1 MRRPHICINWII
13 EYIGGDDLNKE
24 RNTLLRGLN
33 IFFTAIGVVVVVAF
47 MALIVT
53 SSTSLGTL
61 FSVIGLVKTQSI
73 YPINGAQMLEGAG
86 AGIVEALDDP
96 YSRYLDKQT
105 YQDLKV
111 KLEAKFG
118 GIGVYVGQDNQG
130 RIKIYSPIKGTP
142 AYKEGIKHGDIIV
155 RINGEST
162 IKMTSDEA
170 AQLMRGDPG
179 TQLELGVYRESEGKE
194 ISFTIVREI
203 INVPSVEDK
212 ILDEQIGIGYIS
224 LNQFHAQSAHEL
236 SSSVEK
242 MINGEQVKGIIL
254 DLRDNG
260 GGDFNAAVDIAGIF
274 LDGSTVVSAADG
286 KGNQQ
291 VYKASL
297 GQVDIPLVVLVN
309 HDSASASEILAAALQ
324 ENQRAEL
331 VGVKTYGKGL
341 VQTVFPL
348 HDGGALKLTT
358 QKYFTPNGTD
368 INQVGIT
375 PDYEVQNDPNNGQD
389 LQLEKAIAVLKLKL
403 GIK

>member
-1 MRRPHICINWII
+1 MNR
-13 EYIGGDDLNKE
+13 E
-24 RNTLLRGLN
+24 RNNWLRGIN
-33 IFFTAIGVVVVVAF
+33 IFFSTVGVVVVVCTI
-47 MALIVT
+47 ALLVT
-53 SSTSLGTL
+53 SSAGLSTL
-61 FSVIGLVKTQSI
+61 FSVIGLIKTESLYQ
-73 YPINGAQMLEGAG
+73 INTAQMLEGAG

-96 YSRYLDKQT
+96 YSRYLDRQT

-130 RIKIYSPIKGTP
+130 RIMIYSPIRGTP
-142 AYKEGIKHGDIIV
+142 AYKVGVKHGDIIV

-162 IKMTSDEA
+162 VKMTSDEA

-194 ISFTIVREI
+194 LNFTIVREI

-212 ILDEQIGIGYIS
+212 ILDEAADIGYIS
-224 LNQFHAQSAHEL
+224 LNQFHAQSANEL
-236 SSSVEK
+236 ATSVEK
-242 MINGEQVKGIIL
+242 LISGNKVKGIIL

-260 GGDFNAAVDIAGIF
+260 GGDFNAAIDIAGIF
-274 LDGSTVVSAADG
+274 LDGSTVVSAADS

-291 VYKASL
+291 VYKASP
-297 GQVDIPLVVLVN
+297 GKVNIPLVVLVN

-324 ENQRAEL
+324 DNQRADL
-331 VGVKTYGKGL
+331 VGVKTFGKGL

-358 QKYFTPNGTD
+358 QKYYTPNGTD
-368 INQVGIT
+368 INEVGIT
-375 PDYEVQNDPNNGQD
+375 PDYEVQNDPNNSQD
-389 LQLEKAIAVLKLKL
+389 LQLNKAIEVLKTKL
-403 GIK
+403 EN

>member
-1 MRRPHICINWII
+1 M
-13 EYIGGDDLNKE
+13 
-24 RNTLLRGLN
+24 N
-33 IFFTAIGVVVVVAF
+33 IFFSTVGVVVVVCTI
-47 MALIVT
+47 ALLVT
-53 SSTSLGTL
+53 SSAGLSTL
-61 FSVIGLVKTQSI
+61 FSVIGLIKTESLYQ
-73 YPINGAQMLEGAG
+73 INTAQMLEGAG

-96 YSRYLDKQT
+96 YSRYLDRQT

-130 RIKIYSPIKGTP
+130 RIMIYSPIRGTP
-142 AYKEGIKHGDIIV
+142 AYKVGVKHGDIIV

-162 IKMTSDEA
+162 VKMTSDEA

-194 ISFTIVREI
+194 LNFTIVREI

-212 ILDEQIGIGYIS
+212 ILDEAADIGYIS
-224 LNQFHAQSAHEL
+224 LNQFHAQSANEL
-236 SSSVEK
+236 ATSVEK
-242 MINGEQVKGIIL
+242 LMSGNKVKGIIL

-260 GGDFNAAVDIAGIF
+260 GGDFNAAIDIAGIF
-274 LDGSTVVSAADG
+274 LDGSTVVSAADS

-291 VYKASL
+291 VYKASP
-297 GQVDIPLVVLVN
+297 GKVNIPLVVLVN

-324 ENQRAEL
+324 DNQRADL
-331 VGVKTYGKGL
+331 VGVKTFGKGL

-358 QKYFTPNGTD
+358 QKYYTPNGTD
-368 INQVGIT
+368 INEVGIT
-375 PDYEVQNDPNNGQD
+375 PDYEVQNDPNNSQD
-389 LQLEKAIAVLKLKL
+389 LQLNKAIEVLKTKL
-403 GIK
+403 EN

>member
-1 MRRPHICINWII
+1 
-13 EYIGGDDLNKE
+13 LNRE
-24 RNTLLRGLN
+24 RNNWLRGIN
-33 IFFTAIGVVVVVAF
+33 IFFSTVGVVVVVCTI
-47 MALIVT
+47 ALLVT
-53 SSTSLGTL
+53 SSAGLSTL
-61 FSVIGLVKTQSI
+61 FSVIGLIKTESLYQ
-73 YPINGAQMLEGAG
+73 INTAQMLEGAG

-96 YSRYLDKQT
+96 YSRYLDRQT

-130 RIKIYSPIKGTP
+130 RIMIYSPIRGTP
-142 AYKEGIKHGDIIV
+142 AYKVGVKHGDIIV

-162 IKMTSDEA
+162 VKMTSDEA

-194 ISFTIVREI
+194 LNFTIVREI

-212 ILDEQIGIGYIS
+212 ILDEAADIGYIS
-224 LNQFHAQSAHEL
+224 LNQFHAQSANEL
-236 SSSVEK
+236 ATSVEK
-242 MINGEQVKGIIL
+242 LISGNKVKGIIL

-260 GGDFNAAVDIAGIF
+260 GGDFNAAIDIAGIF
-274 LDGSTVVSAADG
+274 LDGSTVVSAADS

-291 VYKASL
+291 VYKASP
-297 GQVDIPLVVLVN
+297 GKVNIPLVVLVN

-324 ENQRAEL
+324 DNQRADL
-331 VGVKTYGKGL
+331 VGVKTFGKGL

-358 QKYFTPNGTD
+358 QKYYTPNGTD
-368 INQVGIT
+368 INEVGIT
-375 PDYEVQNDPNNGQD
+375 PDYEVQNDPNNSQD
-389 LQLEKAIAVLKLKL
+389 LQLNKAIEVLKTKL
-403 GIK
+403 EN

>member
-1 MRRPHICINWII
+1 
-13 EYIGGDDLNKE
+13 LNRE
-24 RNTLLRGLN
+24 RNNWLRGIN
-33 IFFTAIGVVVVVAF
+33 IFFSTVGVVVVVCTI
-47 MALIVT
+47 ALLVT
-53 SSTSLGTL
+53 SSAGLSTL
-61 FSVIGLVKTQSI
+61 FSVIGLIKTESLYQ
-73 YPINGAQMLEGAG
+73 INTAQMLEGAG

-96 YSRYLDKQT
+96 YSRYLDRQT

-130 RIKIYSPIKGTP
+130 RIMIYSPIRGTP
-142 AYKEGIKHGDIIV
+142 AYKVGVKHGDIIV

-162 IKMTSDEA
+162 VKMTSDEA

-194 ISFTIVREI
+194 LNFTIVREI

-212 ILDEQIGIGYIS
+212 ILDEAADIGYIS
-224 LNQFHAQSAHEL
+224 LNQFHAQSANEL
-236 SSSVEK
+236 ATSVEK
-242 MINGEQVKGIIL
+242 LMSGNKVKGIIL

-260 GGDFNAAVDIAGIF
+260 GGDFNAAIDIAGIF
-274 LDGSTVVSAADG
+274 LDGSTVVSAADS

-291 VYKASL
+291 VYKASP
-297 GQVDIPLVVLVN
+297 GKVNIPLVVLVN

-324 ENQRAEL
+324 DNQRADL
-331 VGVKTYGKGL
+331 VGVKTFGKGL

-358 QKYFTPNGTD
+358 QKYYTPNGTD
-368 INQVGIT
+368 INEVGIT
-375 PDYEVQNDPNNGQD
+375 PDYEVQNDPNNSQD
-389 LQLEKAIAVLKLKL
+389 LQLNKAIEVLKTKL
-403 GIK
+403 EN

>member
-1 MRRPHICINWII
+1 MNR
-13 EYIGGDDLNKE
+13 E
-24 RNTLLRGLN
+24 RNNWLRGIN
-33 IFFTAIGVVVVVAF
+33 IFFSTVGVVVVVCTI
-47 MALIVT
+47 ALLVT
-53 SSTSLGTL
+53 SSAGLSTL
-61 FSVIGLVKTQSI
+61 FSVIGLIKTESLYQ
-73 YPINGAQMLEGAG
+73 INTAQMLEGAG

-96 YSRYLDKQT
+96 YSRYLDRQT

-130 RIKIYSPIKGTP
+130 RIMIYSPIRGTP
-142 AYKEGIKHGDIIV
+142 AYKVGVKHGDIIV

-162 IKMTSDEA
+162 VKMTSDEA

-194 ISFTIVREI
+194 LNFTIVREI

-212 ILDEQIGIGYIS
+212 ILDEAADIGYIS
-224 LNQFHAQSAHEL
+224 LNQFHAQSANEL
-236 SSSVEK
+236 ATSVEK
-242 MINGEQVKGIIL
+242 LMSGNKVKGIIL

-260 GGDFNAAVDIAGIF
+260 GGDFNAAIDIAGIF
-274 LDGSTVVSAADG
+274 LDGSTVVSAADS

-291 VYKASL
+291 VYKASP
-297 GQVDIPLVVLVN
+297 GKVNIPLVVLVN

-324 ENQRAEL
+324 DNQRADL
-331 VGVKTYGKGL
+331 VGVKTFGKGL

-358 QKYFTPNGTD
+358 QKYYTPNGTD
-368 INQVGIT
+368 INEVGIT
-375 PDYEVQNDPNNGQD
+375 PDYEVQNDPNNSQD
-389 LQLEKAIAVLKLKL
+389 LQLNKAIEVLKTKL
-403 GIK
+403 EN

>member
-1 MRRPHICINWII
+1 
-13 EYIGGDDLNKE
+13 
-24 RNTLLRGLN
+24 
-33 IFFTAIGVVVVVAF
+33 
-47 MALIVT
+47 
-53 SSTSLGTL
+53 
-61 FSVIGLVKTQSI
+61 
-73 YPINGAQMLEGAG
+73 
-86 AGIVEALDDP
+86 
-96 YSRYLDKQT
+96 
-105 YQDLKV
+105 
-111 KLEAKFG
+111 
-118 GIGVYVGQDNQG
+118 
-130 RIKIYSPIKGTP
+130 
-142 AYKEGIKHGDIIV
+142 
-155 RINGEST
+155 
-162 IKMTSDEA
+162 MTSDEA

-212 ILDEQIGIGYIS
+212 ILDEQVGIGYIS

-331 VGVKTYGKGL
+331 VV
-341 VQTVFPL
+341 
-348 HDGGALKLTT
+348 
-358 QKYFTPNGTD
+358 
-368 INQVGIT
+368 
-375 PDYEVQNDPNNGQD
+375 
-389 LQLEKAIAVLKLKL
+389 
-403 GIK
+403 

>member
-1 MRRPHICINWII
+1 MDKKKN
-13 EYIGGDDLNKE
+13 G
-24 RNTLLRGLN
+24 LLRGLTA
-33 IFFTAIGVVVVVAF
+33 FFTAVGVVAVLAF
-47 MALIVT
+47 MGLLL
-53 SSTSLGTL
+53 SSSASLGTL
-61 FSVIGLVKTQSI
+61 LSIIGLVKTQSI
-73 YPINGAQMLEGAG
+73 YPISGAQMLEGAG

-142 AYKEGIKHGDIIV
+142 AYKEGVKHGDIIV
-155 RINGEST
+155 RINGESA

-179 TQLELGVYRESEGKE
+179 TMLELGVYRESEGRE
-194 ISFTIVREI
+194 ISFTIRREI
-203 INVPSVEDK
+203 INVPSVEDRM
-212 ILDEQIGIGYIS
+212 LDKEAGIGYIS
-224 LNQFHAQSAHEL
+224 LNQFHAQSVHEL
-236 SSSVEK
+236 QNSVEK
-242 MINGEQVKGIIL
+242 MIDGEQARGIIL

-274 LDGSTVVSAADG
+274 LDGLTVVSAADG
-286 KGNQQ
+286 KGSQQ
-291 VYKASL
+291 VYKASA

-309 HDSASASEILAAALQ
+309 HDSASAAEILAAALRD
-324 ENQRAEL
+324 NQRAEL
-331 VGVKTYGKGL
+331 VGAKTYGKGL

-348 HDGGALKLTT
+348 RDGGAVKLTT

-375 PDYEVQNDPNNGQD
+375 PDYEVENDPDSEQD
-389 LQLEKAIAVLKLKL
+389 MQLDKAIAVLTTKLP
-403 GIK
+403 

>member
-1 MRRPHICINWII
+1 MNREKNNW
-13 EYIGGDDLNKE
+13 
-24 RNTLLRGLN
+24 LRG
-33 IFFTAIGVVVVVAF
+33 ISVFFTTIGVVTVISLT
-47 MALIVT
+47 ALFVT
-53 SSTSLGTL
+53 SSTGLGTL
-61 FSVIGLVKTQSI
+61 FSVVGLIKAESLYQ
-73 YPINGAQMLEGAG
+73 INTAQMLEGAG

-96 YSRYLDKQT
+96 YSRYLDRQT

-130 RIKIYSPIKGTP
+130 RIMIYSPIRGTP
-142 AYKEGIKHGDIIV
+142 AYKVGVKHGDIIV

-162 IKMTSDEA
+162 VKMTSDDA

-194 ISFTIVREI
+194 LSFTIVREI

-212 ILDEQIGIGYIS
+212 ILDQTAGIGYIS
-224 LNQFHAQSAHEL
+224 LNQFHAQSANEVAT
-236 SSSVEK
+236 SVEK
-242 MINGEQVKGIIL
+242 LISGDKIKGIIL

-274 LDGSTVVSAADG
+274 LDGNTVVSASDG
-286 KGNQQ
+286 KGNDQ
-291 VYKASL
+291 VYKASP
-297 GQVDIPLVVLVN
+297 GNVEVPLVVLVN

-324 ENQRAEL
+324 DNQRAHL
-331 VGVKTYGKGL
+331 VGAKTFGKGL

-368 INQVGIT
+368 INEVGIT
-375 PDYEVQNDPNNGQD
+375 PDYEIQNDPNNNSQD
-389 LQLEKAIAVLKLKL
+389 LQLDKAVEVLKKKL
-403 GIK
+403 QK